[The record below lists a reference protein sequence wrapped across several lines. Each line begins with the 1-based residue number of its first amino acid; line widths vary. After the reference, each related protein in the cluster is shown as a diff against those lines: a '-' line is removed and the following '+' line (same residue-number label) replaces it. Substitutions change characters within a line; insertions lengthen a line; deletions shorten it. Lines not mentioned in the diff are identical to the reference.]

1 MKTTSNTLLAALLGL
16 SVSAF
21 ATAGFAA
28 DEETAAQTQEQV
40 STTAPETSSTTQP
53 DQATEVVTPPAA
65 VEKSEATDL
74 TEFEFVPLSES
85 ADQEKASDE
94 AAKAP
99 ITGAFGLTLG
109 EKFAPYMVGKVLG
122 QEQQTYKDR
131 GEQKTEHT
139 GTLYRVEP
147 NVPNPYFNEYK
158 VSTNQDGIIYSIIGK
173 QIPQKPVNSCEETKQ
188 IALFLVGKYGK
199 PRGRGM
205 LGEWFTFREETE
217 GPYRGLRFYAQRCRN
232 GRYSVV
238 YSDDGA
244 MMQAFSETPDLEK
257 GL

>member
-1 MKTTSNTLLAALLGL
+1 MKTTSKTLLVALLGL
-16 SVSAF
+16 SVS
-21 ATAGFAA
+21 TLTSAGYAA
-28 DEETAAQTQEQV
+28 DEEAANPAQEQASV
-40 STTAPETSSTTQP
+40 PTTPASTQTNPTQTAQ
-53 DQATEVVTPPAA
+53 PPATKPA
-65 VEKSEATDL
+65 DAEKLEPTEYQLVPQGEA
-74 TEFEFVPLSES
+74 
-85 ADQEKASDE
+85 ADEKKAPDE
-94 AAKAP
+94 ASKAH

-122 QEQQTYKDR
+122 QEPQTYKDR

-158 VSTNQDGIIYSIIGK
+158 ISTNQDGIIYSITGK
-173 QIPQKPVNSCEETKQ
+173 QMPEKPVNSCEETKQ

-205 LGEWFTFREETE
+205 LGEWFTFRESTE
-217 GPYRGLRFYAQRCRN
+217 GPYKGLRFYAQRCRN

-244 MMQAFSETPDLEK
+244 MMQAFSETPDMEK